1 MKIIVA
7 GKIIKYL
14 DLKVTEKDGK
24 KTYRATYQIKD
35 KDSNSSAVIHI
46 LNKDLI
52 TGLNLQVGSSYILE
66 GIAISMRHKT
76 SKHRFVT
83 NIYVT
88 SIIKELD
95 SLLYDR

>member
-35 KDSNSSAVIHI
+35 SNSSAVIHI
-46 LNKDLI
+46 LSKDLI

-66 GIAISMRHKT
+66 GFAMSLRHKRD
-76 SKHRFVT
+76 KHKFVT
-83 NIYVT
+83 NIYIT
-88 SIIKELD
+88 NIIKELD
-95 SLLYDR
+95 SLL

>member
-7 GKIIKYL
+7 GKIVKYL

-35 KDSNSSAVIHI
+35 SNSSAVIHI
-46 LNKDLI
+46 LSKDLI

-76 SKHRFVT
+76 NKHRFVT
-83 NIYVT
+83 NIYIT
-88 SIIKELD
+88 NIIKELD
-95 SLLYDR
+95 SLLL

>member
-7 GKIIKYL
+7 GKIVKYL

-35 KDSNSSAVIHI
+35 SNSSAVIHI
-46 LNKDLI
+46 LSKDLI

-66 GIAISMRHKT
+66 GIVISMRHKT
-76 SKHRFVT
+76 NKHRFVT

-88 SIIKELD
+88 NIIKELD
-95 SLLYDR
+95 SLLL

>member
-7 GKIIKYL
+7 GKIVKYL

-35 KDSNSSAVIHI
+35 SNSSAVIHI
-46 LNKDLI
+46 LSKDLI
-52 TGLNLQVGSSYILE
+52 TGLNLQVGNSYILE

-76 SKHRFVT
+76 NKHRFVT

-88 SIIKELD
+88 NIIRELD
-95 SLLYDR
+95 SLLL

>member
-35 KDSNSSAVIHI
+35 SNSSAVIHI
-46 LNKDLI
+46 LTKDLI
-52 TGLNLQVGSSYILE
+52 KALNIQVGSSYILE
-66 GIAISMRHKT
+66 GFALSLRHKHD
-76 SKHRFVT
+76 KHKFVT
-83 NIYVT
+83 NIYIT
-88 SIIKELD
+88 NIIKELD
-95 SLLYDR
+95 SLLL

>member
-7 GKIIKYL
+7 GKIVKYL
-14 DLKVTEKDGK
+14 DLKVTEKEGK

-35 KDSNSSAVIHI
+35 SNSSAVIHI
-46 LNKDLI
+46 LSKDLI
-52 TGLNLQVGSSYILE
+52 TGLNLQVGNSYILE
-66 GIAISMRHKT
+66 GMAISMRHKT

-88 SIIKELD
+88 NIIRELD
-95 SLLYDR
+95 SLLL

>member
-7 GKIIKYL
+7 GKIVKYL

-35 KDSNSSAVIHI
+35 SNSSAVIHV
-46 LNKDLI
+46 LGKELI
-52 TGLNLQVGSSYILE
+52 QTANLQVGSSYILE

-76 SKHRFVT
+76 NKHRFVT

-88 SIIKELD
+88 NIIKELD
-95 SLLYDR
+95 SLLL

>member
-14 DLKVTEKDGK
+14 DLKVSEKDGN
-24 KTYRATYQIKD
+24 KTYRATYQI

-46 LNKDLI
+46 LSKDLI

-66 GIAISMRHKT
+66 GFAMSLRHKRD
-76 SKHRFVT
+76 KRKFVT
-83 NIYVT
+83 NIYIT
-88 SIIKELD
+88 NIIKELD
-95 SLLYDR
+95 SLL

>member
-14 DLKVTEKDGK
+14 DLKVSEKDGN

-35 KDSNSSAVIHI
+35 SNLSAVVHV
-46 LNKDLI
+46 LGKDLI

-66 GIAISMRHKT
+66 GFAMSLRHKRD
-76 SKHRFVT
+76 KHKFVT
-83 NIYVT
+83 NIYIT
-88 SIIKELD
+88 NIIKELD
-95 SLLYDR
+95 SLL

>member
-35 KDSNSSAVIHI
+35 SNSSAVIHV
-46 LNKDLI
+46 LGKELI
-52 TGLNLQVGSSYILE
+52 QTANLQVGSSYILE
-66 GIAISMRHKT
+66 GFAMSLRHRNNEHK
-76 SKHRFVT
+76 FVT

-88 SIIKELD
+88 KIIKKIDEI
-95 SLLYDR
+95 LL

>member
-7 GKIIKYL
+7 GKIVKYL
-14 DLKVTEKDGK
+14 DLKVTEKVGK

-35 KDSNSSAVIHI
+35 SNSSAVIHI
-46 LNKDLI
+46 LSKDLI
-52 TGLNLQVGSSYILE
+52 TGLNLQVGRSYILE

-76 SKHRFVT
+76 NKHRFVT

-88 SIIKELD
+88 NIIRELD
-95 SLLYDR
+95 SLLL

>member
-14 DLKVTEKDGK
+14 DLKVSEKDGN
-24 KTYRATYQIKD
+24 KTYRATYQI

-46 LNKDLI
+46 LSKDLI

-76 SKHRFVT
+76 IKHRFVT

-88 SIIKELD
+88 NIIKELD
-95 SLLYDR
+95 SLL

>member
-7 GKIIKYL
+7 GKIVKYL

-35 KDSNSSAVIHI
+35 KDSNSSAVVHI
-46 LNKDLI
+46 LTKDLI

-66 GIAISMRHKT
+66 GFAMSLRHKRD
-76 SKHRFVT
+76 KHKFVT

-88 SIIKELD
+88 KIIKRID
-95 SLLYDR
+95 DILL

>member
-7 GKIIKYL
+7 GKIVKYL

-35 KDSNSSAVIHI
+35 SNSSAVIHI
-46 LNKDLI
+46 LSKDLI
-52 TGLNLQVGSSYILE
+52 TGLNLQVGNSYILE
-66 GIAISMRHKT
+66 GMAISMRHKT
-76 SKHRFVT
+76 NKHRFVT

-88 SIIKELD
+88 NIIRELD
-95 SLLYDR
+95 SLLL

>member
-14 DLKVTEKDGK
+14 DLKVSEKDGN
-24 KTYRATYQIKD
+24 KTYRATYQI

-46 LNKDLI
+46 LSKDLI

-66 GIAISMRHKT
+66 GFAMSLRHKRD
-76 SKHRFVT
+76 KHKFVT
-83 NIYVT
+83 NIYIT
-88 SIIKELD
+88 NIIKELD
-95 SLLYDR
+95 SLL